1 MLVKKLA
8 SKPLK
13 STSQNE
19 ISMHIW
25 LVDYCLRLS
34 YAREYCYL
42 LHIMCGYQ
50 CDNAVTK
57 IDTGEVIS
65 FHSLNCPIK

>member
-1 MLVKKLA
+1 MQGSIV
-8 SKPLK
+8 
-13 STSQNE
+13 
-19 ISMHIW
+19 I
-25 LVDYCLRLS
+25 Y
-34 YAREYCYL
+34 Y
-42 LHIMCGYQ
+42 IMCGYQ

>member
-1 MLVKKLA
+1 ML
-8 SKPLK
+8 
-13 STSQNE
+13 
-19 ISMHIW
+19 IW

-34 YAREYCYL
+34 YARDI

-57 IDTGEVIS
+57 IDTNEVIS
-65 FHSLNCPIK
+65 FHSRNCPVK